1 MPQAFAR
8 RRAQT
13 RDAALSCTGMQVWLS
28 LASDAGDA
36 QAFGDAIGPDADRR
50 TDRRTNRRANRLHGD
65 SGEGNSLSTAPARKA
80 PIEPP
85 WPLPLV
91 HFLLLQQVA
100 PAAAS
105 VRLRAHVFS

>member
-36 QAFGDAIGPDADRR
+36 QSFGDAIGPDADRR
-50 TDRRTNRRANRLHGD
+50 ADRRTNRLHDD